1 MKKVKDIF
9 LNEDEL
15 LPFKQM
21 VAGFKL
27 MKDKSGSFQAINF
40 LTRQMSKIDG
50 VHSMYLEKGRT
61 YSDVYYNP
69 ATKTA
74 FLFLMAINQTKYKKS
89 KSVCIFS
96 IYS

>member
-1 MKKVKDIF
+1 MKNDKDIF

-27 MKDKSGSFQAINF
+27 IKEKSGSFQAINF
-40 LTRQMSKIDG
+40 ITRQMTKIDG
-50 VHSMYLEKGRT
+50 VHSMYLEEGRT

-74 FLFLMAINQTKYKKS
+74 FLFLMAFYPPKYKKS
-89 KSVCIFS
+89 KSVCVCFS
-96 IYS
+96 